1 MKFGMKLFGAL
12 LMAVLLLTSFR
23 AEAALGADWNSQ
35 MITVTGSGVPPAGI
49 RGGQARIL
57 ARRAA
62 VADAYRQLAE
72 IVEGVQVDAET
83 TVEMAMLKSDSVR
96 LSVSAVIR
104 GAQIVDENITRD
116 GVYEVTVQ
124 LPMFGATN
132 SLASAVFERPEYVEP
147 FPQPEPIPVRP
158 SSPSVSIDITVRGGY
173 TGVVIDCRGFHV
185 QPVMSPV
192 IKNSHGT
199 KIYGHKN
206 IDPDYVIEYGMAD
219 YADSMSQA
227 SRAGS
232 NPLVIRAERMDD
244 FDSTPII
251 SVADANKILS
261 ENELSGFLEKTAVVF
276 LY

>member
-1 MKFGMKLFGAL
+1 MKIGMKLFGVL
-12 LMAVLLLTSFR
+12 VMAALLLTSFR
-23 AEAALGADWNSQ
+23 AEAALGADWNSH

-49 RGGQARIL
+49 RGGQARLL

-62 VADAYRQLAE
+62 IADAYRQLAE
-72 IVEGVQVDAET
+72 IVEGVQIDGET
-83 TVEMAMLKSDSVR
+83 TVEMAMLKSDT
-96 LSVSAVIR
+96 VSLRVEAVIK
-104 GAQIVDENITRD
+104 GAQIVPDSERITSD
-116 GVYEVTVQ
+116 GVYEVTLQ

-132 SLASAVFERPEYVEP
+132 SLASAVIERHERIEP
-147 FPQPEPIPVRP
+147 FPAPEPVRP
-158 SSPSVSIDITVRGGY
+158 NVSIDITVRGGY

-206 IDPDYVIEYGMAD
+206 IDPDYVIEHGMAD
-219 YADSMSQA
+219 YADSMGQT

-232 NPLVIRAERMDD
+232 NPLVIRAERMED
-244 FDSTPII
+244 FDSTPVI
-251 SVADANKILS
+251 SIADANKILS
-261 ENELSGFLEKTAVVF
+261 ENDISGFLEKTAVVF

>member
-1 MKFGMKLFGAL
+1 MKIGMKLFGVL
-12 LMAVLLLTSFR
+12 VMAALLLTSFR
-23 AEAALGADWNSQ
+23 AEAALGADWNSH

-49 RGGQARIL
+49 RGGQARLL

-62 VADAYRQLAE
+62 IADAYRQLAE
-72 IVEGVQVDAET
+72 IVKGVQVDGET
-83 TVEMAMLKSDSVR
+83 TVEMAMLKSDT
-96 LSVSAVIR
+96 VSLRVEAVIK
-104 GAQIVDENITRD
+104 GAQIVPDSERITSD
-116 GVYEVTVQ
+116 GVYEVTLQ

-132 SLASAVFERPEYVEP
+132 SLASAVIERHERIEP
-147 FPQPEPIPVRP
+147 FPAPEPVRP
-158 SSPSVSIDITVRGGY
+158 NVSIDITVRGGY

-206 IDPDYVIEYGMAD
+206 IDPDYVIEHGMAD
-219 YADSMSQA
+219 YADSMGQT

-232 NPLVIRAERMDD
+232 NPLVIRAERMED
-244 FDSTPII
+244 FDSTPVI
-251 SVADANKILS
+251 SIADANKILS
-261 ENELSGFLEKTAVVF
+261 ENDISGFLEKTAVVF

>member
-1 MKFGMKLFGAL
+1 MKIGMKLFGVL
-12 LMAVLLLTSFR
+12 VMAALLLTSFR
-23 AEAALGADWNSQ
+23 AEAALGADWSSQ

-49 RGGQARIL
+49 RGGQARLL

-62 VADAYRQLAE
+62 IADAYRQLAE

-83 TVEMAMLKSDSVR
+83 TVEMAALKSDT
-96 LSVSAVIR
+96 VSLRVEAVIQ
-104 GAQIVDENITRD
+104 GAQIVPDSERITSD
-116 GVYEVTVQ
+116 GVYEITLQ

-132 SLASAVFERPEYVEP
+132 SLASAVIERHERIEP
-147 FPQPEPIPVRP
+147 FPAPEPVRP
-158 SSPSVSIDITVRGGY
+158 NVSIDITVRGGY

-219 YADSMSQA
+219 YADSMRQA

-232 NPLVIRAERMDD
+232 NPLVIRAERMED
-244 FDSTPII
+244 FDSTPVI

-261 ENELSGFLEKTAVVF
+261 ENDISGFLEKTAVVF

>member
-12 LMAVLLLTSFR
+12 LATVILLTGFR

-35 MITVTGSGVPPAGI
+35 MITVTGSGVPPSGI

-62 VADAYRQLAE
+62 IADAYRQLAE
-72 IVEGVQVDAET
+72 IVEGVQIDAET

-147 FPQPEPIPVRP
+147 FPEPEPVRP
-158 SSPSVSIDITVRGGY
+158 NVSIDITIRGGY

-199 KIYGHKN
+199 KIYGYKN
-206 IDPDYVIEYGMAD
+206 IDPDYVNEYGMAD

-227 SRAGS
+227 GRAGS
-232 NPLVIRAERMDD
+232 NPLVIRAERMAD
-244 FDSTPII
+244 FDSTPVI
-251 SVADANKILS
+251 SVADANRILS
-261 ENELSGFLEKTAVVF
+261 ENEHSGFLEKTAVVF

>member
-1 MKFGMKLFGAL
+1 MKIGMKLFGVL
-12 LMAVLLLTSFR
+12 VMAALLLTSFR
-23 AEAALGADWNSQ
+23 AEAALGADWNSH

-49 RGGQARIL
+49 RGGQARLL

-62 VADAYRQLAE
+62 IADAYRQLAE
-72 IVEGVQVDAET
+72 IVEGVQIDGET
-83 TVEMAMLKSDSVR
+83 TVEMAMLKSDT
-96 LSVSAVIR
+96 VSLRVEAVIK
-104 GAQIVDENITRD
+104 GAQIVPDSERITSD
-116 GVYEVTVQ
+116 GVYEVTLQ

-132 SLASAVFERPEYVEP
+132 SLASAVIERYERIEP
-147 FPQPEPIPVRP
+147 FPAPEPVRP
-158 SSPSVSIDITVRGGY
+158 NVSIDITVRGGY
-173 TGVVIDCRGFHV
+173 TGVVIDCRGFPV

-219 YADSMSQA
+219 YADSMGQA

-232 NPLVIRAERMDD
+232 NPLVIRAERMED
-244 FDSTPII
+244 FDSTPVI
-251 SVADANKILS
+251 SIADANKILS
-261 ENELSGFLEKTAVVF
+261 ENDISGFLEKTAVVF

>member
-1 MKFGMKLFGAL
+1 MKLFGAL
-12 LMAVLLLTSFR
+12 LMAVLLLASFP

-35 MITVTGSGVPPAGI
+35 TITVTGSGVPPTGTRAA
-49 RGGQARIL
+49 QARLL

-62 VADAYRQLAE
+62 IADAYRQLAE

-83 TVEMAMLKSDSVR
+83 TVEMAMLKSDTVNLR
-96 LSVSAVIR
+96 VEAVIK
-104 GAQIVDENITRD
+104 GAQIIDEAFSSD
-116 GVYEVTVQ
+116 GAYEVTMQ

-132 SLASAVFERPEYVEP
+132 SLAAAVLERHERIEP
-147 FPQPEPIPVRP
+147 FPAPEPVRP
-158 SSPSVSIDITVRGGY
+158 NVSIDITVRGGY

-261 ENELSGFLEKTAVVF
+261 ENDISGFLEKTAVVF

>member
-1 MKFGMKLFGAL
+1 MKIGLKLFG
-12 LMAVLLLTSFR
+12 VLLAAVIMLAGVR
-23 AEAALGADWNSQ
+23 AEAALGADWSSQ
-35 MITVTGSGVPPAGI
+35 MITVTGSGVPPAGA
-49 RGGQARIL
+49 RGGQARLL

-62 VADAYRQLAE
+62 QADAYRQLAE
-72 IVEGVQVDAET
+72 IVKGVQVDAET
-83 TVEMAMLKSDSVR
+83 TVEMAALKSDTVNLR
-96 LSVSAVIR
+96 VEAVIK

-116 GVYEVTVQ
+116 GVYEVTMQ

-132 SLASAVFERPEYVEP
+132 SLASAVIERHERIEP
-147 FPQPEPIPVRP
+147 FPAPEPVRP
-158 SSPSVSIDITVRGGY
+158 NVSIDITVRGGY

-206 IDPDYVIEYGMAD
+206 IDPDYVIEHGMAD
-219 YADSMSQA
+219 YADSMGQT

-232 NPLVIRAERMDD
+232 NPLVIRAERMED
-244 FDSTPII
+244 FDSTPVI
-251 SVADANKILS
+251 SIADANKILS
-261 ENELSGFLEKTAVVF
+261 ENDISGFLEKTAVVF

>member
-1 MKFGMKLFGAL
+1 MKIGLKLFGIL
-12 LMAVLLLTSFR
+12 LMAALLLTSFR
-23 AEAALGADWNSQ
+23 AEAALGADWNSH
-35 MITVTGSGVPPAGI
+35 MITVTGSGIPPAGT
-49 RGGQARIL
+49 RAGQARLL

-62 VADAYRQLAE
+62 IADAYRQLAE
-72 IVEGVQVDAET
+72 IVEGVQVDGET
-83 TVEMAMLKSDSVR
+83 TVEMAMLKSDTIR
-96 LSVSAVIR
+96 LNVSAVIK
-104 GAQIVDENITRD
+104 GAQIIDENVSSD
-116 GVYEVTVQ
+116 GAYEVTMQ

-132 SLASAVFERPEYVEP
+132 SLASAVLEPPPYVEP
-147 FPQPEPIPVRP
+147 FPEPEPIRP
-158 SSPSVSIDITVRGGY
+158 SSPSVSIDITVRGVY

-206 IDPDYVIEYGMAD
+206 IDPDYVIEHGMVD

-227 SRAGS
+227 RRAGS
-232 NPLVIRAERMDD
+232 NPLVIQAERMED
-244 FDSTPII
+244 FDSTPVI
-251 SVADANKILS
+251 SIADANKILS